1 MRSAAKQG
9 RHSRQSGL
17 IGHRQAVGV
26 AGADDSHR
34 SIMSPDDA
42 VTPVRRQNGIE
53 PMIDAVLNTSWLS
66 WNRTHVQRAIQLYL

>member
-9 RHSRQSGL
+9 RRSRQSDL

-26 AGADDSHR
+26 AGADDSHW

-42 VTPVRRQNGIE
+42 VTPVRRPNGIE
-53 PMIDAVLNTSWLS
+53 AMIDALFNTRWLS
-66 WNRTHVQRAIQLYL
+66 

>member
-1 MRSAAKQG
+1 MRRAARQG

-42 VTPVRRQNGIE
+42 VTPVRRQNGIKA
-53 PMIDAVLNTSWLS
+53 MIDAVFNTRWL
-66 WNRTHVQRAIQLYL
+66 VQQDPRSASHPALS

>member
-9 RHSRQSGL
+9 RRSRQSDL

-53 PMIDAVLNTSWLS
+53 PMIDAVLNTRWLS